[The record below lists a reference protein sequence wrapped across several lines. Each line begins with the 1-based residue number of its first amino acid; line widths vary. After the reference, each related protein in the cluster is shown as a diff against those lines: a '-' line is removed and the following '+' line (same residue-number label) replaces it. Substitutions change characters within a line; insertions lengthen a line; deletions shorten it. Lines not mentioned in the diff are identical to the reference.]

1 MATAFQCEPF
11 PSKADSSP
19 PSFQVADCTGG
30 CTANEISTSDPAS
43 TESGAGGPEK
53 FWVGL
58 SHILPGGRAGPD
70 AGGLEKVYVI
80 LEGELTLRSD
90 GAEAV
95 LGRLDSCAIGPGVV
109 REIFNAGKEVVTM
122 LVIMPRVAG

>member
-1 MATAFQCEPF
+1 M
-11 PSKADSSP
+11 S
-19 PSFQVADCTGG
+19 
-30 CTANEISTSDPAS
+30 EIQGTSVRRLDQAVFYEAPNHFDMRAMRLQGL
-43 TESGAGGPEK
+43 EAGGPEK